1 MQFDL
6 KKAKFDV
13 GIGSVNFADSV
24 LFRSLEIPYIKINEE
39 DYESYTMHAKMGV
52 PILTSMYP
60 SSSIWSRFS
69 YLNLPDFGSL
79 NYRFPF
85 FMMYQWDKYARWSHK
100 GEMRSIIGEKRA
112 HLIDDWDQ
120 DHAMFIGHGA
130 RAGVYQSIMMKP
142 PNVRYV
148 YPLAIAQTEVE
159 IPSYLASKDALI
171 VFNAESERMDD
182 LMYDKE
188 QQESLKIQINDA
200 LKENLGVIVL
210 CPPSLAEMLKTRFAD
225 DLKKLLFIHET
236 TFAYQVKLV
245 NKSNPNQH
253 LVWVASCTQ
262 QNIINGIG
270 IHKGIMIGYARNAQ
284 STA

>member
-1 MQFDL
+1 M
-6 KKAKFDV
+6 
-13 GIGSVNFADSV
+13 
-24 LFRSLEIPYIKINEE
+24 
-39 DYESYTMHAKMGV
+39 
-52 PILTSMYP
+52 
-60 SSSIWSRFS
+60 
-69 YLNLPDFGSL
+69 
-79 NYRFPF
+79 
-85 FMMYQWDKYARWSHK
+85 
-100 GEMRSIIGEKRA
+100 
-112 HLIDDWDQ
+112 
-120 DHAMFIGHGA
+120 
-130 RAGVYQSIMMKP
+130 
-142 PNVRYV
+142 
-148 YPLAIAQTEVE
+148 
-159 IPSYLASKDALI
+159 I